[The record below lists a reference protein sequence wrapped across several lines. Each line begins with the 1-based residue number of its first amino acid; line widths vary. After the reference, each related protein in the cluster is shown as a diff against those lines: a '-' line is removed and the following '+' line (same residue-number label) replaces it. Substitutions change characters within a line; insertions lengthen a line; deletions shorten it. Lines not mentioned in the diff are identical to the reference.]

1 MGRSIPSA
9 TARMDGKL
17 AQWERFSRMLPPQE
31 RQAFLELVSHMRN
44 RRSAIDAADE
54 ADIGVA
60 MLLAAIVRLR
70 SDKGSEW
77 LESGSGQST
86 LK

>member
-1 MGRSIPSA
+1 
-9 TARMDGKL
+9 
-17 AQWERFSRMLPPQE
+17 
-31 RQAFLELVSHMRN
+31 MRN
-44 RRSAIDAADE
+44 RRSAMDAADE